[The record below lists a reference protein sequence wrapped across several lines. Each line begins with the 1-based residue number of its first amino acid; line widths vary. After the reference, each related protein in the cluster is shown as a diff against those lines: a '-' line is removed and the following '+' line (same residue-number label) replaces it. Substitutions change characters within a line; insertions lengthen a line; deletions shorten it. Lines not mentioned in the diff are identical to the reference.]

1 MRRFL
6 LSTAGFICIAPFS
19 ATVQA
24 QSADPAATNMASDD
38 MQTGIADIVVTAERR
53 ATSAQST
60 PIALSAVSGEALREK
75 NIVDVESLSTNIPNL
90 NFSRIAADAKIS
102 IRGIGYNALGPGG
115 ETRVA
120 LYLDGIYQSRNQA
133 GLLGFYDIDRVE
145 VLRGP
150 QGTLYGRNAIAG
162 TINLLTR
169 EPGNVLNGYLT
180 GTVGDYGFIE
190 SPYKKVD
197 EGRVLDHYRVLKVG
211 DGGFR
216 LGQIIYNESDAIDNV
231 YFPQYGMI
239 SLLSMTESGN
249 TVEIAYTSEEGMLG
263 LPAGFP
269 RRAESMFGKMAQ
281 RRMQHLVLGHR
292 QRRIVIVVGREGGR
306 PPG

>member
-115 ETRVA
+115 ESRVA

-133 GLLGFYDIDRVE
+133 
-145 VLRGP
+145 
-150 QGTLYGRNAIAG
+150 
-162 TINLLTR
+162 
-169 EPGNVLNGYLT
+169 
-180 GTVGDYGFIE
+180 
-190 SPYKKVD
+190 
-197 EGRVLDHYRVLKVG
+197 
-211 DGGFR
+211 
-216 LGQIIYNESDAIDNV
+216 
-231 YFPQYGMI
+231 
-239 SLLSMTESGN
+239 
-249 TVEIAYTSEEGMLG
+249 
-263 LPAGFP
+263 
-269 RRAESMFGKMAQ
+269 
-281 RRMQHLVLGHR
+281 
-292 QRRIVIVVGREGGR
+292 
-306 PPG
+306 